1 MSGHSKW
8 AQIKRQKGVNDAR
21 RGQLFTRLGRE
32 IIVAVR
38 EGGSGDPNAN
48 FRLRMAVQRAREANM
63 PMDNIE
69 RSIKRAAG
77 GGEGAQL
84 DELTYEG
91 YAPGG
96 AAVLVQVLTD
106 NRNRAASEI
115 RNVFSR
121 NGGNLGENGC
131 VDWIFEQKGVVEVNL
146 DGQDVDELTLQ
157 AIDAGAE
164 DVDTPNPGDEVLTI
178 YTDPTQV
185 EAVRKALEA
194 KKVPVT
200 KAETTLV
207 PKTRVE
213 LADKEAL
220 QALRLIDRLEELDDV
235 QNVYTNA
242 EIPDAVA
249 EQYATGS

>member
-8 AQIKRQKGVNDAR
+8 HQIRRQKGVNDSR

-38 EGGSGDPNAN
+38 EGGGGDPEAN
-48 FRLRMAVQRAREANM
+48 FRLRMAITRAREANM
-63 PMDNIE
+63 PMENID
-69 RSIKRAAG
+69 RSIKRALG

-96 AAVLVQVLTD
+96 AAVMVQVMTD
-106 NRNRAASEI
+106 NRNRTAAEI
-115 RNVFSR
+115 RNVFNR

-131 VDWIFEQKGVVEVNL
+131 VDWIFEQKGIIEVPL
-146 DGQDVDELTLQ
+146 DGRDADELTLE
-157 AIDAGAE
+157 AADAGAE
-164 DVDTPNPGDEVLTI
+164 DVEPVGPDDEVLTI
-178 YTDPTQV
+178 YTDPAQMDP
-185 EAVRKALEA
+185 VRVALEA
-194 KKVPVT
+194 KKFPVT
-200 KAETTLV
+200 KAEVTLI
-207 PKTRVE
+207 PKTKIE
-213 LADKEAL
+213 LADKEAM
-220 QALRLIDRLEELDDV
+220 QALRLIDKLEELDDV

-249 EQYATGS
+249 EQFAE

>member
-48 FRLRMAVQRAREANM
+48 FRLRMAMQRAREANM
-63 PMDNIE
+63 PMENIE

-96 AAVLVQVLTD
+96 AAVLVQVVTD
-106 NRNRAASEI
+106 NRNRSASEI

-131 VDWIFEQKGVVEVNL
+131 VDWIFEQRGIIDVEL
-146 DGQDVDELTLQ
+146 EGKDPDEITLE
-157 AIDAGAE
+157 AADAGAE
-164 DVDTPNPGDEVLTI
+164 DVEPVSPNDEVLTI
-178 YTDPTQV
+178 YTEPAQM
-185 EAVRKALEA
+185 ESVRAALEGKQYKIA
-194 KKVPVT
+194 
-200 KAETTLV
+200 KAEVSML
-207 PKTRVE
+207 PKTKVE

-220 QALRLIDRLEELDDV
+220 QAMRLIDRLEELDDV
-235 QNVYTNA
+235 QNVYTNV

-249 EQYATGS
+249 EQYAG

>member
-8 AQIKRQKGVNDAR
+8 HQIRRQKGVNDAR

-38 EGGSGDPNAN
+38 EGGGGDPNAN

-63 PMDNIE
+63 PMENIE

-77 GGEGAQL
+77 GGEGVHL

-96 AAVLVQVLTD
+96 AAVLVQVMTD

-131 VDWIFEQKGVVEVNL
+131 VDWIFEQKGVIEVKL
-146 DGQDVDELTLQ
+146 DGQDADDLTLQ

-164 DVDTPNPGDEVLTI
+164 DVDSPEPSDEVLTL
-178 YTDPTQV
+178 YTDPTQL
-185 EAVRKALEA
+185 EAVRHALEA
-194 KKVPVT
+194 RQVPIA
-200 KAETTLV
+200 KAESTLV

-213 LADKEAL
+213 LAEKEAL
-220 QALRLIDRLEELDDV
+220 QALRLIERLEELDDV

-249 EQYATGS
+249 EQFAG